1 MRRFDPIERLPD
13 GTLFRLTLGQVR
25 SVRKLVK
32 RCCNYADGDCLP
44 LVPPCRAAGA
54 AEAGAGHPHPEEAAP
69 LSGLRQG
76 LPRPLWSCE
85 ILPRMRGQSPPAAE
99 SKIRPQTALR
109 RRQLGA
115 EKPVFPRLPASQNAP
130 GNTIS
135 PVPPENTFYLS
146 TYAPENTHR
155 VKQQI
160 LWKGGQRWKY
170 F

>member
-1 MRRFDPIERLPD
+1 MRRLDHIERLPD
-13 GTLFRLTLGQVR
+13 GTPFRLTPGQVR

-76 LPRPLWSCE
+76 LPRPLWSGE

-115 EKPVFPRLPASQNAP
+115 EKASVSKAPRIAECTGQYDFPCTP
-130 GNTIS
+130 GKH
-135 PVPPENTFYLS
+135 VLS
-146 TYAPENTHR
+146 VYIRTGKHA
-155 VKQQI
+155 
-160 LWKGGQRWKY
+160 
-170 F
+170 